1 MDPTARRAPG
11 SPSENARGMGR
22 ARTGKKWQTSERA
35 TKRQNDSSVDK
46 TEVDDSCADGK
57 AGGGRQRTKARA
69 MDGFSFGFLTRL
81 PKFRSQIQ
89 F

>member
-1 MDPTARRAPG
+1 MRTDVCPYLLGTLENLSHTRVGAR
-11 SPSENARGMGR
+11 S
-22 ARTGKKWQTSERA
+22 GKKWQTSRQQEGEQFFQI
-35 TKRQNDSSVDK
+35 KRKS
-46 TEVDDSCADGK
+46 TMA
-57 AGGGRQRTKARA
+57 APTATKARA